1 MIPLSQQNL
10 MPKMTAAFSG
20 WQSLITLK
28 VIGEVNLDGFISI
41 TETDYTFQGII
52 QPLSPEQ
59 IQLKPEG
66 QRSWQWMQIH
76 CKAGSL
82 NLKTNDRIEY
92 NGQKY
97 KVMNVLDYTLNG
109 FIEYHAI
116 QDYEGA

>member
-1 MIPLSQQNL
+1 
-10 MPKMTAAFSG
+10 MPKMTAVFSG
-20 WQSLITLK
+20 WTSAITLK
-28 VIGEVNLDGFISI
+28 VISETNVDGFITTTDI
-41 TETDYTFQGII
+41 DYTFKGII

-66 QRSWQWMQIH
+66 QRSWQWVQIH
-76 CKAGSL
+76 CVSGDL

-97 KVMNVLDYTLNG
+97 KVMNILDYSLNG